1 MSNVKVAMERKAERC
16 GHQRDRGEN
25 VCETMCKKEIVREG
39 TIDEMRREIGN
50 KKRRRSSG
58 SYVPRIVLGWYFRVY
73 WIT

>member
-25 VCETMCKKEIVREG
+25 VCETMCKKEIAREG

-50 KKRRRSSG
+50 KKKET
-58 SYVPRIVLGWYFRVY
+58 FK
-73 WIT
+73 WIICAKNCIGMVF